1 MQVDDEIRAALR
13 ASHFGSLLDD
23 LLLRLVANAACYEV
37 PAGTDLAPLGRPR
50 GPTLFL
56 IVRGLA
62 KVYLISPSGRQV
74 AIRYARVGALVGSP
88 SLFDAPAPGA
98 AVRSLTAT
106 RVVAFDGPMVAH
118 LAETD
123 VRVAH
128 ALNVEM
134 AQRVHAYF
142 DELAGTSFGSLR
154 ERIARHLLDAASEQQ
169 RGPGLVARLS
179 QQELADAVG
188 SAREVVGRM
197 LGKLREE
204 GLVRTSAG
212 AIELLDAARLA
223 AETPGRVTEV
233 AATRDRGH

>member
-13 ASHFGSLLDD
+13 ASHFGSLPDA
-23 LLLRLVANAACYEV
+23 LLPQLVGNAACYEV
-37 PAGTDLAPLGRPR
+37 PAGTDLSPLGHPR

-62 KVYLISPSGRQV
+62 KIYLVSPSGRQV
-74 AIRYARVGALVGSP
+74 TIRYARVGALIGSP
-88 SLFDAPAPGA
+88 SLFDRPAPGA
-98 AVRSLTAT
+98 AVRSLMAT
-106 RVVAFDGPMVAH
+106 RVVAFDGVMVAH

-154 ERIARHLLDAASEQQ
+154 ERIARHLLDAATEQQ

-197 LGKLREE
+197 LGNLREE

-212 AIELLDAARLA
+212 AIELLDPARLA
-223 AETPGRVTEV
+223 AEAPGRVTEV
-233 AATRDRGH
+233 AATRD